1 MMNMKRMKYFLAF
14 AMAIILAAGCNEGID
29 PISQLDPGPDKDAPV
44 ITIKSP
50 TQGLAIEVDSLVASV
65 MVQLEVTDDIELKSV
80 SVLMDNAEIGSMTTF
95 KDYRRALMEFRYKNV
110 TTGMHTLTVKAT
122 DLGGKTSE
130 KSVVFEKKPPYV
142 PVYAGEVFYM
152 PFNGDFV
159 EKISFK
165 GATVVGAP
173 GFTDASLK
181 GSKAYAGATDSY
193 LTFPM
198 AGLKSGDF
206 SASFWYKV
214 NASPDRSG
222 ILSASPAGED
232 RTKGFRLFREGG
244 TTSQRIKAN
253 VGWGGGE
260 TWNDG
265 ALITAPGTNWVHIA
279 LSVSADKCVLYIN
292 GAGVEVPNKG
302 NIDWTGVDVLG
313 IASGAPNFEYW
324 NHKFDRSQYD
334 ELRLFNRALTDADV
348 QNIIQTDK
356 PYVPR
361 DGEILYMPF
370 EGTYKDLIGNKEATK
385 VGSPAFAAGKVGKAY
400 AGAADSYL
408 TYPAADLTKTTSFSA
423 AFWMNIN
430 ATPDRAGILVLGPP
444 DEAAPAAPNNRKSG
458 FRFFRENAGGKQ
470 RIKLNAGNGTADT
483 WFDGGASADVDPTT
497 GTWHHFAFTIS
508 PTESVVYIDG
518 EVVKQGAFTA
528 ISWEGCDILSIM
540 SGAPRFTGWN
550 HFSDL
555 SLMDELHLF
564 NKALT
569 QAEVKAI
576 MNAEK

>member
-1 MMNMKRMKYFLAF
+1 MKILKYFLAF
-14 AMAIILAAGCNEGID
+14 TAALIVAAGCNEGID
-29 PISQLDPGPDKDAPV
+29 PISPFDPGPDKDAPV

-50 TQGLAIEVDSLVASV
+50 TQGQAIEVDSLVVSIF
-65 MVQLEVTDDIELKSV
+65 VQLEVTDDIELKSILV
-80 SVLMDNAEIGSMTTF
+80 FLDNTEIGSMTTF
-95 KDYRRALMEFRYKNV
+95 KDYRRALMEFYHKNV
-110 TTGMHTLTVKAT
+110 GTGVHILTVKAT

-130 KSVVFEKKPPYV
+130 KSVTFEKKPPYV
-142 PVYAGEVFYM
+142 PVYPGEVFYM
-152 PFNGDFV
+152 PFNGDFT

-165 GATVVGAP
+165 EATKVGNP

-181 GSKAYAGATDSY
+181 GTKAYAGATDSY

-198 AGLKSGDF
+198 TGLKSSEF

-214 NASPDRSG
+214 NPSPDRSG
-222 ILSASPAGED
+222 ILNASPAGED

-244 TTSQRIKAN
+244 ATSQRIKAN

-265 ALITAPGTNWVHIA
+265 ALIPAPGTNWVHIA
-279 LSVSADKCVLYIN
+279 LSVSPDKCVLYIN
-292 GAGVEVPNKG
+292 GLGVEVPNKG
-302 NIDWTGVDVLG
+302 AIDWTGVDVLG
-313 IASGAPNFEYW
+313 IASGAPNFTYW
-324 NHKFDRSQYD
+324 NHNFDRSQYD

-348 QNIIQTDK
+348 QAIIQNDK
-356 PYVPR
+356 PYVPKN
-361 DGEILYMPF
+361 GEIFYMPF

-385 VGSPAFAAGKVGKAY
+385 VGSPAFAAGKIGKAY

-408 TYPAADLTKTTSFSA
+408 TFPAAGLTKTSSLSA
-423 AFWMNIN
+423 AFWMKIN
-430 ATPDRAGILVLGPP
+430 ATPDRAGILVMGPP

-458 FRFFRENAGGKQ
+458 FRFFREGSATAQ
-470 RIKLNAGNGTADT
+470 IFKLNTGNGTADS
-483 WFDGGASADVDPTT
+483 WFDGGTAATIDPTPEA
-497 GTWHHFAFTIS
+497 WVHFAYTIS
-508 PTESVVYIDG
+508 PTECVVYING
-518 EVVKQGAFTA
+518 EVVKQGTITG

-555 SLMDELHLF
+555 SLMDELHIF

-569 QAEVKAI
+569 QAEVKEI

>member
-313 IASGAPNFEYW
+313 IASGAPNFTYW
-324 NHKFDRSQYD
+324 NHKFDRGQYD

-385 VGSPAFAAGKVGKAY
+385 VGSPA
-400 AGAADSYL
+400 L
-408 TYPAADLTKTTSFSA
+408 LPAKWARPMPGQPIPTSP
-423 AFWMNIN
+423 I
-430 ATPDRAGILVLGPP
+430 R
-444 DEAAPAAPNNRKSG
+444 R
-458 FRFFRENAGGKQ
+458 
-470 RIKLNAGNGTADT
+470 
-483 WFDGGASADVDPTT
+483 PT
-497 GTWHHFAFTIS
+497 
-508 PTESVVYIDG
+508 
-518 EVVKQGAFTA
+518 
-528 ISWEGCDILSIM
+528 
-540 SGAPRFTGWN
+540 
-550 HFSDL
+550 
-555 SLMDELHLF
+555 
-564 NKALT
+564 
-569 QAEVKAI
+569 
-576 MNAEK
+576 

>member
-232 RTKGFRLFREGG
+232 RTKGFRLFREEAPLPSASKPMWAGVAAKHG
-244 TTSQRIKAN
+244 TT
-253 VGWGGGE
+253 
-260 TWNDG
+260 
-265 ALITAPGTNWVHIA
+265 
-279 LSVSADKCVLYIN
+279 
-292 GAGVEVPNKG
+292 
-302 NIDWTGVDVLG
+302 
-313 IASGAPNFEYW
+313 
-324 NHKFDRSQYD
+324 
-334 ELRLFNRALTDADV
+334 
-348 QNIIQTDK
+348 
-356 PYVPR
+356 
-361 DGEILYMPF
+361 
-370 EGTYKDLIGNKEATK
+370 
-385 VGSPAFAAGKVGKAY
+385 
-400 AGAADSYL
+400 
-408 TYPAADLTKTTSFSA
+408 
-423 AFWMNIN
+423 
-430 ATPDRAGILVLGPP
+430 GP
-444 DEAAPAAPNNRKSG
+444 
-458 FRFFRENAGGKQ
+458 
-470 RIKLNAGNGTADT
+470 
-483 WFDGGASADVDPTT
+483 
-497 GTWHHFAFTIS
+497 
-508 PTESVVYIDG
+508 
-518 EVVKQGAFTA
+518 
-528 ISWEGCDILSIM
+528 
-540 SGAPRFTGWN
+540 
-550 HFSDL
+550 
-555 SLMDELHLF
+555 
-564 NKALT
+564 
-569 QAEVKAI
+569 
-576 MNAEK
+576 

>member
-1 MMNMKRMKYFLAF
+1 MKIFKYIPVI
-14 AMAIILAAGCNEGID
+14 AMALFLAAGCNEGID
-29 PISQLDPGPDKDAPV
+29 PISAVDPGPDQDAPV

-50 TQGLAIEVDSLVASV
+50 VEGLAIEVDSLVASV
-65 MVQLEVTDDIELKSV
+65 MIQLEVTDDIELKTV
-80 SVLMDNAEIGSMTTF
+80 KVLMDGTEIGSMTAF
-95 KDYRRALMEFRYKNV
+95 MDYRRALMEFRYTQV
-110 TTGMHTLTVKAT
+110 ATGNHVLTVQAT
-122 DLGGKTSE
+122 DLGGKSSS
-130 KSVVFEKKPPYV
+130 KSVNFMKKPPYV
-142 PVYAGEVFYM
+142 PMYSGELFYM

-159 EKISFK
+159 EKITFRE
-165 GATVVGAP
+165 ATKVGAP

-181 GSKAYAGATDSY
+181 GSKAYAGAADSY

-198 AGLKSGDF
+198 TGLKSSEF

-232 RTKGFRLFREGG
+232 RTKGFRLFREGS

-279 LSVSADKCVLYIN
+279 LSVSADKCALYIN
-292 GAGVEVPNKG
+292 GSSYEVPNKG

-313 IASGAPNFEYW
+313 IASGAPNFIYW
-324 NHKFDRSQYD
+324 GHGFDRSQYD
-334 ELRLFNRALTDADV
+334 ELRIFNRALTDADI
-348 QNIIQTDK
+348 QTIIQNDK

-361 DGEILYMPF
+361 DGEIFYMPF
-370 EGTYKDLIGNKEATK
+370 EGTFKDLIGNREAGK
-385 VGSPAFAAGKVGKAY
+385 VGTPAFAPGKKGKAY
-400 AGAADSYL
+400 AGAADGYL
-408 TYPAADLTKTTSFSA
+408 TYPTTDFVKSKNFSA
-423 AFWMNIN
+423 LFWLNIN
-430 ATPDRAGILVLGPP
+430 PVPDRAGILVIGPP
-444 DEAAPAAPNNRKSG
+444 DEAAPAAPNNRKNG
-458 FRFFRENAGGKQ
+458 FRFFREASAAKQ
-470 RIKLNAGNGTADT
+470 RFKLNAGNGTADT
-483 WFDGGASADVDPTT
+483 WFDGGTAADVDPTT
-497 GTWHHFAFTIS
+497 GAWNHFAFTIS
-508 PTESVVYIDG
+508 GTECVVYING
-518 EVVKQGAFTA
+518 VVAKQGAFTG
-528 ISWEGCDILSIM
+528 IDWTGCDVMSIM

-555 SLMDELHLF
+555 SLMDELHIF

-569 QAEVKAI
+569 QAEVTAV

>member
-1 MMNMKRMKYFLAF
+1 MKILRFLLAF
-14 AMAIILAAGCNEGID
+14 TAVLMLAAGCNEGID
-29 PISQLDPGPDKDAPV
+29 PISQIDPGPDKDAPV

-50 TQGLAIEVDSLVASV
+50 TQGQAIEVDSLVVSIL
-65 MVQLEVTDDIELKSV
+65 VQLEVTDDIELKAV
-80 SVLMDNAEIGSMTTF
+80 SVLLDNKEIGAMSTF
-95 KDYRRALMEFRYKNV
+95 KDYRRALMEFRHLNV
-110 TTGMHTLTVKAT
+110 ATGVHTLTVRAT
-122 DLGGKTSE
+122 DLGGKSSE
-130 KSVVFEKKPPYV
+130 KSVTFEKKPPYV

-159 EKISFK
+159 EKITFK
-165 GATVVGAP
+165 EATKVGSP
-173 GFTDASLK
+173 GFTEASLK
-181 GSKAYAGATDSY
+181 GTRAYAGATDAY

-198 AGLKSGDF
+198 TGLKSSAF

-302 NIDWTGVDVLG
+302 NIDWTGVDLLG
-313 IASGAPNFEYW
+313 IASGAPNFTYW
-324 NHKFDRSQYD
+324 GHSFDRSQYD

-348 QNIIQTDK
+348 QTIIQNDK

-361 DGEILYMPF
+361 NGEILYMPF

-400 AGAADSYL
+400 AGAADAYL
-408 TYPAADLTKTTSFSA
+408 TYPAVDLTKTTSFSA
-423 AFWMNIN
+423 AFWMKIN

-444 DEAAPAAPNNRKSG
+444 DEAAPTAPNNRKSG

-470 RIKLNAGNGTADT
+470 RFKLNAGNGTADT

-508 PTESVVYIDG
+508 PTEAIVYIDG
-518 EVVKQGAFTA
+518 EVVKQGALSGG
-528 ISWEGCDILSIM
+528 ISWEGCNILSIM

-569 QAEVKAI
+569 QTEVKGI
-576 MNAEK
+576 MNDEK